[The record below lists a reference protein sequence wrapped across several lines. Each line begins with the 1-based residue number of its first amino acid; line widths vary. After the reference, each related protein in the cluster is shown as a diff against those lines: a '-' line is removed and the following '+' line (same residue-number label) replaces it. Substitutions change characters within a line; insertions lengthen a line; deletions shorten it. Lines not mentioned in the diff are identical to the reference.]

1 MKLILSLT
9 AALLL
14 AGCVTATEEKKEA
27 ATITDAKA
35 DMDAINKIREDF
47 ITAFNAGDAAKIG
60 DLYADD
66 AVQMPGDGSPTLKGR
81 AAIIE
86 RNKGFFEAFNVKMT
100 ITPSRNAVSGDL
112 AYDEGTYAI
121 ELTPKKAGSKPM
133 SEEGRYVIVLRREAG
148 GWKVIEDIDNT
159 IMPPA
164 AAGTKK

>member
-47 ITAFNAGDAAKIG
+47 ISAFNAGDAAKIG

-86 RNKGFFEAFNVKMT
+86 RNKGFFEAFTVKMT

-121 ELTPKKAGSKPM
+121 ERTPKKAGSKPM

-148 GWKVIEDIDNT
+148 GWKVIEDIDNA
-159 IMPPA
+159 IKPPA
-164 AAGTKK
+164 AAGAKK